1 MEKGLF
7 NMSHSNVVVGIT
19 GASGAIYGV
28 RTVEELAKLGLKVH
42 VIITKNGKAT
52 LSLEVPNWLSRL
64 EKVSKVLDVADA
76 DIFISGSKSFDYLVI
91 APCTINTLVKAS
103 LGIADN
109 NLLRTIQVA
118 IKEGLPTLLLVREM
132 PWPPQAFEAAYKLS
146 LLGVKV
152 VPASPP
158 FYGNV
163 KTIEDLVNNV
173 VGRVLKL
180 LGFENNLYKK
190 WRD

>member
-1 MEKGLF
+1 MNVKGSSIM
-7 NMSHSNVVVGIT
+7 NHSNVIVGIT

-28 RTVEELAKLGLKVH
+28 RIVEELAKLGLEVH
-42 VIITKNGKAT
+42 VIITKNGKIT
-52 LSLEVPNWLSRL
+52 LDLEVPNWFLRL
-64 EKVSKVLDVADA
+64 EKISKVLDVAEA
-76 DIFISGSKSFDYLVI
+76 DIFISGSETFDYLVI

-118 IKEGLPTLLLVREM
+118 IN
-132 PWPPQAFEAAYKLS
+132 
-146 LLGVKV
+146 
-152 VPASPP
+152 PASPP
-158 FYGNV
+158 FYGDV

-180 LGFENNLYKK
+180 LGFENSLYKR

>member
-1 MEKGLF
+1 M
-7 NMSHSNVVVGIT
+7 MRPTTIVGIT

-28 RTVEELAKLGLKVH
+28 RLAEEFARMNLNVH
-42 VIITKNGKAT
+42 VIITKNGKKT
-52 LSLEVPNWLSRL
+52 LDLEVPNWSSRL
-64 EKVSKVLDVADA
+64 KRTSKIWDIDEA
-76 DIFISGSKSFDYLVI
+76 DIFISGSVKFDYLVI
-91 APCTINTLVKAS
+91 APCTVNTLVKAS
-103 LGIADN
+103 VGIADN

-118 IKEGLPTLLLVREM
+118 LKEDIPILFLVREM

-146 LLGVKV
+146 LLGAKV

-158 FYGNV
+158 FYEDV
-163 KTIEDLVNNV
+163 KTVEDLVNNV

-190 WRD
+190 WRDDP

>member
-76 DIFISGSKSFDYLVI
+76 DIFISGSKSFGYLVI